1 VIFGCRGTIGNV
13 MYSYDECFVL
23 NTAMYINCTK
33 YSIGKIY
40 FAIKEI
46 NGFKSKI
53 TGAVQP
59 QITINDIKKEK
70 LKIINDNRLNQIL
83 NTINNIEKENIKL
96 NNLKQLYLKK
106 FFGF

>member
-1 VIFGCRGTIGNV
+1 

-23 NTAMYINCTK
+23 NTAMYLNCTED
-33 YSIGKIY
+33 SIGKIY

-83 NTINNIEKENIKL
+83 NIINDIEKENIKL

-106 FFGF
+106 FFG